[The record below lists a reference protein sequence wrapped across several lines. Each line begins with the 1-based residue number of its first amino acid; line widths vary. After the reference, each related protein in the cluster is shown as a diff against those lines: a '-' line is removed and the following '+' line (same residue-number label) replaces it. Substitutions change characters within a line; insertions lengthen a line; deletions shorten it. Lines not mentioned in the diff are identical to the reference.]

1 MGYSP
6 KGRKESDMTEHE
18 HPEKMNKD
26 AISQKPMIAN
36 VFVQPSGNQSGK

>member
-6 KGRKESDMTEHE
+6 NGCNESDMTERG
-18 HPEKMNKD
+18 HPEKINKD

-36 VFVQPSGNQSGK
+36 VFVQPSGNQGG